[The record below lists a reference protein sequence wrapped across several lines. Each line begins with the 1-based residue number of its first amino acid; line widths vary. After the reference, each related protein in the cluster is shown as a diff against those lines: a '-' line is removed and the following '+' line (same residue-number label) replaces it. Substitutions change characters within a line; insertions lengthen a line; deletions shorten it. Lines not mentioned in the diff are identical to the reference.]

1 MLPLAKFREPSL
13 KDPFPGNI
21 LTETDRPVNLE
32 QPFRK
37 KFRQGYPHV
46 FSDSCKVYPVPVSKV
61 SYRKR
66 QRDYLRADNLAIIKE
81 QLADVKAH
89 PQLLGWSM

>member
-13 KDPFPGNI
+13 KDHFPGNI

-37 KFRQGYPHV
+37 KIPSRVSLSLHTNLQDIP
-46 FSDSCKVYPVPVSKV
+46 PRPSKV

-89 PQLLGWSM
+89 PQLMGRH